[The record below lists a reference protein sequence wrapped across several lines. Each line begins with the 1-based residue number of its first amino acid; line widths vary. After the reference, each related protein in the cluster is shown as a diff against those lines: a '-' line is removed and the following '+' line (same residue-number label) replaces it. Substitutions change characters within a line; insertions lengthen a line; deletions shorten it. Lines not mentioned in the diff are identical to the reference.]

1 MNRIALLVI
10 FIMGIFQTSCDGD
23 SQSSALRALERMK
36 AGDYFENPME
46 VAFAEAI
53 AKGNQEAMQKLLDE
67 GVDVNAEGKKQMR
80 FLFWALAKQ
89 SLDGFAF
96 LLENGADSRI
106 EINDGKR
113 PFPLMEA
120 AAIVK
125 NREYLRLLLAHGADP
140 DHKVGYGERTRTVIY
155 EAIINRAPKNVQLL
169 VEAGADINHQDLSG
183 ATPAMTAA
191 NVNNFDMVY
200 AFIERGADLSV
211 RDRWGNDL
219 SSRIMQFGDRGI
231 KPSSKYYRYYLK
243 VVTELKNRGLIDPD
257 WNPTQP
263 AHAKEVE
270 RLRRQGAFD

>member
-1 MNRIALLVI
+1 MNRITLLAI

-67 GVDVNAEGKKQMR
+67 GVDVNAEGKEQMR

-96 LLENGADSRI
+96 LLENGADSNI

-120 AAIVK
+120 AAIVEK
-125 NREYLRLLLAHGADP
+125 SEFLRLLLVHGADP
-140 DHKVGYGERTRTVIY
+140 NHRVGYGERTRTVIY
-155 EAIINRAPKNVQLL
+155 EAIINRAMKNVQLL
-169 VEAGADINHQDLSG
+169 VEAGADMNHQDLSG
-183 ATPAMTAA
+183 STPIMTAA
-191 NVNNFDMVY
+191 GVKNFDMVW
-200 AFIERGADLSV
+200 FLMERGADITIKN
-211 RDRWGNDL
+211 RWGNDL
-219 SSRIMQFGDRGI
+219 TWMVNEYGDRGI